1 MTSPTR
7 FFIHTIMNWLIELF
21 TEPTSIQTILV
32 LCTICAAGLA
42 LGKVRI
48 LGVSL
53 GVTFVFFA
61 GILAGHFG
69 LKTDPSMLI
78 VLQNFGLILY
88 IYALGVQVGPGFFSS
103 FKKGGI
109 KLNILAFGLM
119 VSGSIMMILIH
130 LATDIP
136 IPEMVG
142 LFSGAVT
149 NTPMLGAAQQAL
161 LQLHPER
168 IAESNNMAMAC
179 AVGYPFGLVGMML
192 CVVLVNLFSARGKT
206 SREHDA
212 SEDNTYITEYQVSNP
227 AIFGKTIQ
235 EIRQTA
241 SCRFVISRI
250 WKNGKVIIPTS
261 ETIIEEK
268 EHILV
273 ISGKKDVPAIQ
284 TLFGHQENVD
294 WNKKEID
301 WNAIDSQLISRK
313 ALVTKSKINGVRLG
327 DLKLRNSFGINITRV
342 NRAGIDLLP
351 SKDLRLQL
359 GDKLTIVG
367 EARSIENVCNV
378 LGNEAKQL
386 RNPNLLSIFIG
397 IAVGLILGSIPFTIP
412 GMSMP
417 VKLGIAGGPIIIG
430 ILMGAFGPRLH
441 LAVYMSHGTSLML
454 RQLGLTLYL
463 AGLGI
468 SAGENFF
475 STVLSPEGLKW
486 IIISFSLATVPTI
499 LTGLVSHFFLKVGYA
514 ENVGMLCGSM
524 ANPIALNYANST
536 SGTDEPAVAYA
547 TVYPA
552 SIFLRVISAQILMI
566 LFY

>member
-53 GVTFVFFA
+53 GITFVFFA

-136 IPEMVG
+136 VPEMVG

-192 CVVLVNLFSARGKT
+192 FVALVNRFSARGKT

-499 LTGLVSHFFLKVGYA
+499 LTGLVSHFFFKVGYA